1 MKFQMMNLEFHGLQ
15 LESAIRRALNRSR
28 GVVLVGPRQAGK
40 STLAQ
45 RFVPRGMQIILIWN
59 TRQARSGWPI

>member
-1 MKFQMMNLEFHGLQ
+1 MLARTELEKTV
-15 LESAIRRALNRSR
+15 ERALSRAR

-45 RFVPRGMQIILIWN
+45 RF
-59 TRQARSGWPI
+59 